1 MGKTLE
7 ELAKGEERER
17 YHGWL
22 GKLTQGW
29 VEFPRPKADGAANSQ
44 APTGGGE
51 DLVPSSN
58 GNVMELTDIAGVH
71 RQNTGSTTE
80 MVQPVFHSTYSSVTG
95 NLNRPRPKADGL
107 NVEERELDRI
117 SGSGKSVA
125 HEAIEPSEAID
136 KI

>member
-7 ELAKGEERER
+7 ELAKGEGRER

-29 VEFPRPKADGAANSQ
+29 VEFPRPKADGAANCQ
-44 APTGGGE
+44 APAGGGE
-51 DLVPSSN
+51 DLVPSLN
-58 GNVMELTDIAGVH
+58 GD
-71 RQNTGSTTE
+71 
-80 MVQPVFHSTYSSVTG
+80 
-95 NLNRPRPKADGL
+95 LNRPRPKADGL

-117 SGSGKSVA
+117 SGSGKIVA
-125 HEAIEPSEAID
+125 HEAVEPSEATN

>member
-29 VEFPRPKADGAANSQ
+29 VEFPRPKADG
-44 APTGGGE
+44 
-51 DLVPSSN
+51 
-58 GNVMELTDIAGVH
+58 
-71 RQNTGSTTE
+71 
-80 MVQPVFHSTYSSVTG
+80 
-95 NLNRPRPKADGL
+95 L

-117 SGSGKSVA
+117 SGSGKSMA
-125 HEAIEPSEAID
+125 HEAIGPSEAIEPSEAID